1 MRLLA
6 DGIGDAVPLIIGVIA
21 LISWVANKIKESSNA
36 NAAGVV
42 AEGPSEEAD
51 GDVRVQAEIDRFLQQ
66 VRGGGQSP
74 APTPE
79 VPPTVPTITPV
90 QEKSR
95 RLTERHVI
103 GDRHIGS
110 DVGGDGFGGFDGF
123 DGDFD
128 GDSDERMSKR
138 VDQDLGHGVERSVSS
153 HMGPSVGGGRNS
165 DVSVDSGDW
174 TAENLAGLLTRP
186 EGMRQAVLVHEI
198 LSRPKGRRGR
208 SGL

>member
-6 DGIGDAVPLIIGVIA
+6 DIQEVVPLIIGVIA

-42 AEGPSEEAD
+42 ADGPGEEAD

-66 VRGGGQSP
+66 VRGGGQPP

-79 VPPTVPTITPV
+79 VTTTVPTVAVV
-90 QEKSR
+90 QEKST

-103 GDRHIGS
+103 GDRHISS
-110 DVGGDGFGGFDGF
+110 DVVGDDF

-128 GDSDERMSKR
+128 GDSDERMSRR

-153 HMGPSVGGGRNS
+153 HMGPSVGDGRGSN
-165 DVSVDSGDW
+165 VSFDSGDW
-174 TAENLAGLLTRP
+174 TGENLVGLLTRP
-186 EGMRQAVLVHEI
+186 DGIRQAVLVHEI

>member
-6 DGIGDAVPLIIGVIA
+6 DFGDVVPLIIGIIA

-42 AEGPSEEAD
+42 AEVPGEEAD

-74 APTPE
+74 APAPE
-79 VPPTVPTITPV
+79 VTTTVPTITTL
-90 QEKSR
+90 QKKSV

-103 GDRHIGS
+103 GDRHIRS
-110 DVGGDGFGGFDGF
+110 EVGDGDI
-123 DGDFD
+123 DFD
-128 GDSDERMSKR
+128 GDSDERMSRR
-138 VDQDLGHGVERSVSS
+138 VDRDLGHGVEQSVSS
-153 HMGPSVGGGRNS
+153 HMGPSVGDGRGS
-165 DVSVDSGDW
+165 DVSFDSGDW
-174 TAENLAGLLTRP
+174 TAENLVGLLTRP
-186 EGMRQAVLVHEI
+186 DGMRQAVLVHEI

-208 SGL
+208 SGR

>member
-6 DGIGDAVPLIIGVIA
+6 DFGDVVPLIISIIA

-42 AEGPSEEAD
+42 AEAPGEEAD

-74 APTPE
+74 APAPE
-79 VPPTVPTITPV
+79 VTPTAPATATV
-90 QEKSR
+90 QKKTQ

-103 GDRHIGS
+103 GDRHIRSGVG
-110 DVGGDGFGGFDGF
+110 DVDV
-123 DGDFD
+123 DFD
-128 GDSDERMSKR
+128 GDSDERMSRR
-138 VDQDLGHGVERSVSS
+138 VARDLGHGVEQSVAS
-153 HMGPSVGGGRNS
+153 HMGPSVGDSRGA
-165 DVSVDSGDW
+165 DVSFDSSDW
-174 TAENLAGLLTRP
+174 TAENLVGLLTRP
-186 EGMRQAVLVHEI
+186 DGMRQAVLVHEI

-208 SGL
+208 SGP

>member
-6 DGIGDAVPLIIGVIA
+6 DFGDVLPLIIGIIA

-42 AEGPSEEAD
+42 AEAPGEEAD

-74 APTPE
+74 APAPE
-79 VPPTVPTITPV
+79 VTPTAPTTATV
-90 QEKSR
+90 QKKSE

-103 GDRHIGS
+103 GDRHIRSGVS
-110 DVGGDGFGGFDGF
+110 DVDV
-123 DGDFD
+123 DFD
-128 GDSDERMSKR
+128 GDSDERMTRR
-138 VDQDLGHGVERSVSS
+138 VDRDLGHGVEQSVSS
-153 HMGPSVGGGRNS
+153 HMGPSVGDGRGS
-165 DVSVDSGDW
+165 DVSFDSSDW
-174 TAENLAGLLTRP
+174 TAENLVGLLTRP
-186 EGMRQAVLVHEI
+186 DGMRQAVLVHEI

>member
-6 DGIGDAVPLIIGVIA
+6 DFGDVLPLIIGIIA

-42 AEGPSEEAD
+42 AEAPGEEAD

-74 APTPE
+74 APAPEGTP
-79 VPPTVPTITPV
+79 TAPTIATV
-90 QEKSR
+90 QKKTE

-103 GDRHIGS
+103 GDRHIRSGVS
-110 DVGGDGFGGFDGF
+110 DVDV
-123 DGDFD
+123 DFD
-128 GDSDERMSKR
+128 GDSDERMTRR
-138 VDQDLGHGVERSVSS
+138 VDRDLGHGVEQSVSS
-153 HMGPSVGGGRNS
+153 HMGPSVGDGRGS
-165 DVSVDSGDW
+165 DVSFDSSDW
-174 TAENLAGLLTRP
+174 AAENLVGVLTRP
-186 EGMRQAVLVHEI
+186 DGMRQAVLVHEI

-208 SGL
+208 SGP